1 MIYRGLV
8 FLCWGLAIGLTLV
21 SPPFETMAQEENPH
35 IGYVY
40 PAGGQQGT
48 TFQVWVGGRYLD
60 GASAARITGAGVQAK
75 VIEHTRPLN
84 QGAFK
89 IIQKRMQ
96 DLLAKKQEDPAA
108 WTTADEKQVA
118 DLRTRMT
125 TFYIRPS
132 SVPALV
138 ESVLL
143 EVNVAQDAAP
153 GKRELR
159 LQTDQGLTN
168 PLVFEAGQLCE
179 HTEPSERSLAIAE
192 SRNGARRRR
201 PPQGTE
207 KPSPGTAPVTNS
219 PNVSIAITLPATLN
233 GQILPGDIDRYLFH
247 ARKGQ
252 QLVVAVNARSL
263 IPYLSDTVPGWF
275 QAAVTLFDAAGK
287 QVAYDDHFR
296 FRPDPVLHCEI
307 PKDGDYVLEI
317 RDSLYRGREDFV
329 YRVAIGELPHVTS
342 IFPLGGRVGTKTPLE
357 FTGWNLPATNLTIT
371 ANTPGVQPI
380 FARNGVFLSNR
391 LPFAVD
397 ALPECLETEP
407 NNDDASAQRVTLP
420 VIVNGRMD
428 RPGDL
433 DVFCIA
439 GRAGQQVVAEVKA
452 RRLDSP
458 LDSALKL
465 TDAAGRQIAFNDDYE
480 DKGAGLTTHH
490 ADARLGATLPFDG
503 LYYLYLLNQQDKGG
517 ADFGYRL
524 HLHAPQPDFEL
535 RVVPSAINARAGTT
549 VPITVHVLRRDDFTG
564 DIALALKDAPTGF
577 KLTGVRVLAGQ
588 DIVRMTL
595 TVPADMPV
603 KPVRLNVIG
612 RAIIQQHE
620 VIHEAV
626 PADDLMQ
633 AFTYRHL
640 VPAEEALVCVLGPAQ
655 RFTVG
660 ALGTESLKIP
670 VGGQARL
677 PVNIPGSTSWGEVQ
691 LALSD
696 PPPGITI
703 TNAVLGQRNGGI
715 TFHCDSRTAQAG
727 SKGNLIVNVYAYRDP
742 TTMMGREQRKKPRQL
757 LTVLPAIPFEI
768 AAASPPN
775 TR

>member
-1 MIYRGLV
+1 MNHRGPV
-8 FLCWGLAIGLTLV
+8 GLLIGLTFLA
-21 SPPFETMAQEENPH
+21 SFRTLAQEEIPH

-40 PAGGQQGT
+40 PGGGQQGT
-48 TFQVWVGGRYLD
+48 KFQVWVGGQHLH
-60 GASAARITGAGVQAK
+60 GANAARITGAGVQGK
-75 VIEHTRPLN
+75 VIEHIRPLN

-89 IIQKRMQ
+89 MIQKRMQ
-96 DLLAKKQEDPAA
+96 DLVAKKKEDPAA

-118 DLRTRMT
+118 DLRAQMT

-159 LQTDQGLTN
+159 LQTELGLTN
-168 PLVFEAGQLCE
+168 PLVFEIGQLRE
-179 HTEPSERSLAIAE
+179 HTEPSERSLAVAE

-201 PPQGTE
+201 LPQGTE
-207 KPSPGTAPVTNS
+207 KPAPGTAPVINS
-219 PNVSIAITLPATLN
+219 PNTSVAITLPATLN
-233 GQILPGDIDRYLFH
+233 GQILPGDIDRYRFH
-247 ARKGQ
+247 ARQGQ
-252 QLVVAVNARSL
+252 KLVVAVNARGL

-287 QVAYDDHFR
+287 QVACDDHFR

-329 YRVAIGELPHVTS
+329 YRVAIGELPHVTG
-342 IFPLGGRVGTKTPLE
+342 IFPLGGRAGTKTALAL
-357 FTGWNLPATNLTIT
+357 TGWNLTATNLTIT
-371 ANTPGVQPI
+371 ANTPGVQSVC
-380 FARNGVFLSNR
+380 ARNGAFLSNR
-391 LPFAVD
+391 LSFAVD

-407 NNDDASAQRVTLP
+407 NNDPASAQRVTLP
-420 VIVNGRMD
+420 IIVNGRMD
-428 RPGDL
+428 RPGDV

-465 TDAAGRQIAFNDDYE
+465 TDATGKQIAFNDDYE

-490 ADARLGATLPFDG
+490 ADARLSATLPADG

-535 RVVPSAINARAGTT
+535 RVVPSAINAPAGTT
-549 VPITVHVLRRDDFTG
+549 VPITVQVLRRDDFTG
-564 DIALALKDAPTGF
+564 DIALALQDAPPGF
-577 KLTGVRVLAGQ
+577 KLSGTRVPAGQ
-588 DIVRMTL
+588 DIVRVTL
-595 TVPADMPV
+595 TIPSDAPAAP
-603 KPVRLNVIG
+603 RSLRVIG
-612 RAIIQQHE
+612 RATIQQRE
-620 VIHEAV
+620 VIHQAV

-633 AFTYRHL
+633 AFTYRHV
-640 VPAEEALVCVLGPAQ
+640 VPAEEALVCVLGPTQ

-660 ALGTESLKIP
+660 ALGAESLKIP
-670 VGGQARL
+670 TGGQARL
-677 PVNIPGSTSWGEVQ
+677 PVNIPSSTSWGEVQ
-691 LALSD
+691 LALID
-696 PPPGITI
+696 PPPGVTI
-703 TNAVLGQRNGGI
+703 TSSVLNQRNGGI
-715 TFHCDSRTAQAG
+715 TFHCDATTAQAG

-742 TTMMGREQRKKPRQL
+742 ATMMGREQRKKPRHL
-757 LTVLPAIPFEI
+757 LTALPAIPFEI
-768 AAASPPN
+768 VAGTPPN